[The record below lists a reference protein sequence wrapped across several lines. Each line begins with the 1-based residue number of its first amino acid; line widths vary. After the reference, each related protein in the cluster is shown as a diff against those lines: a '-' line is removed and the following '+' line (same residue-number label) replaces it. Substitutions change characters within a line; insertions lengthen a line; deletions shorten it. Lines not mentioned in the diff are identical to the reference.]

1 MQVIATKNNM
11 NYFKKLLLIAFQM
24 VFFILV
30 LNGQTNSFVRS
41 IRIFVDSSSIKVDSL
56 SIVPS
61 SVTISNCNPNQYEV
75 NCITATIHFLDSSL
89 IGKELFCSYK
99 VLDIDFSKKYF
110 NKSNQLILQKGKVY
124 TPQVLNINNNWLT
137 SYNDESNLETNGA
150 ISRGF
155 SIGNNQDF
163 VLNSSLN
170 LQLNGYLAP
179 DIEIK
184 ANITDK
190 NIPIQ
195 PEGNT
200 RNIQDFDKIFITID
214 FKNKWQIQA
223 GDIEI
228 LKPNSYFLVLSKKIL
243 GMELQTQNNWNK
255 QFSLSNKVGGGV
267 SKGKY
272 CKQKL
277 SIVNGRQGPYK
288 LHGNVQNATI
298 VILSGSERVYIDNKL
313 LIRGQDNDYTIDYN
327 MGEITFTSK
336 ILITTEKEIHI
347 EYEYS
352 DLSYSKYT
360 LYSFNKF
367 KSEKDDNLTL
377 NVNFFHEQDLTNR
390 SIQPALT
397 DSMKSFM
404 SQLNTE
410 TVALYPSVDTSS
422 FYPNEILYLKKD
434 SLVNDTQYAIY
445 EYTTNQNG
453 ALYRLTFS
461 FLGLNKGNYKLK
473 TSGTNGRVFY
483 WIAPLNGI
491 PQGDYEPVIQLQT
504 PKRAQVGTIG
514 AEYEISNSFNI
525 SSEFAF
531 SNSDQNLFS
540 SLDNKENLG
549 FAFSLNLNHHKWI
562 PSKDTLSPRWQTSSH
577 LGYEYIHKNFQLIE
591 SHRNI
596 EFNKDYNL
604 NDGVLKQSGEQ
615 MITLSTKLMN
625 EKKGEAHY
633 QANIYSIEKQLFA
646 FRNMLNSSLKWRS
659 LNFKTNSSFLINNDS
674 LSNSKYLRTI
684 NQLSK
689 TFKKVEIGIS
699 ERYEFNKFIFAPLDT
714 LVANSFKYNEAALY
728 FKNNDSLNYKY
739 LVQFKNI
746 ITDKVYE
753 NHFVRDQIAFEAQTS
768 FEFSPFKNNNVK
780 GNATYRNNRIF
791 DSSGNSKQEN
801 FFIGSIDYNARFL
814 KNLITFSTFY
824 EAGSGM
830 EQKKIF
836 TFLKVATGQG
846 THIWIDYNN
855 NGIEEINEF
864 EISAFQNE
872 ANYIKIWITSN
883 EYVNTF
889 NTQLYQV
896 LQIRPSQIWKNKS
909 GFLKL
914 LSRFNNTA
922 VLRITQKNSIPSL
935 LKAINPFYLNEKDS
949 LIVNS
954 NVNITNNLSFNNQSQ
969 LWGIDYY
976 FKLNQNK
983 NIVYYGPEGINFKS
997 HECILRGKP
1006 FKKLLIRGIYSHAE
1020 KNVFS
1025 EFFGSRN
1032 YTILSNSFKGEI
1044 QYTFSNALNFN
1055 LSYMYRNKNNVLGHE
1070 NVKSNELEFE
1080 FNYRVVQKGALQIK
1094 AKYAYLS
1101 SNMNLSGTLSYD
1113 MLEGQTNGHNG
1124 LWSILY
1130 QTKINEYLVIDFQY
1144 NGRINESLI
1153 AIHTGSLQLKV
1164 LF

>member
-1 MQVIATKNNM
+1 M
-11 NYFKKLLLIAFQM
+11 NYFKKLFFIAFQM
-24 VFFILV
+24 LFFTLL
-30 LNGQTNSFVRS
+30 LNGQTHSYVRS
-41 IRIFVDSSSIKVDSL
+41 IYFFVDSSSVKLDSL
-56 SIVPS
+56 SIVPG
-61 SVTISNCNPNQYEV
+61 SVTISDCSSDQFKVDYIN
-75 NCITATIHFLDSSL
+75 ATIDFLDSSL
-89 IGKELFCSYK
+89 IGKQLFCSYK
-99 VLDIDFSKKYF
+99 VFNIDFSKKYF

-124 TPQVLNINNNWLT
+124 TPQVLNINNNWLS
-137 SYNDESNLETNGA
+137 SYNDESKLETNGA

-170 LQLNGYLAP
+170 LQLTGFLAP

-214 FKNKWQIQA
+214 FKKKWQIQA

-243 GMELQTQNNWNK
+243 GMELQTQNNWNQ
-255 QFSLSNKVGGGV
+255 QFQLSNKVGGGV

-288 LHGNVQNATI
+288 LNGNVQNATI
-298 VILSGSERVYIDNKL
+298 VILSGSERVYVDNKL
-313 LIRGQDNDYTIDYN
+313 LIRGLDNDYTIDYN

-336 ILITTEKEIHI
+336 ILITSEKEIHI

-360 LYSFNKF
+360 IYSFNEF
-367 KSEKDDNLTL
+367 KSEKSSKLTL
-377 NVNFFHEQDLTNR
+377 KANFFHEQDLTNR
-390 SIQPALT
+390 SIQPTLT
-397 DSMKSFM
+397 DSMKLFM
-404 SQLNTE
+404 SQLNNE
-410 TVALYPSVDTSS
+410 TVALYPSIDTSS
-422 FYPNEILYLKKD
+422 FYPNEILYFKKD
-434 SLVNDTQYAIY
+434 SLVNDTHYTIY
-445 EYTTNQNG
+445 EYTTNQNVT
-453 ALYRLTFS
+453 LYRLTFS
-461 FLGLNKGNYKLK
+461 FLGMNKGNYKLK
-473 TSGTNGRVFY
+473 TSGANGRVFF

-504 PKRAQVGTIG
+504 PQRAQVGTIG
-514 AEYEISNSFNI
+514 AEYEISKSLKV

-540 SLDNKENLG
+540 SLDNKNNLG
-549 FAFSLNLNHHKWI
+549 FAYSFNVNHQKWI
-562 PSKDTLSPRWQTSSH
+562 SSKDTVSPKWQTSTH
-577 LGYEYIHKNFQLIE
+577 LGYEYIHKNFKLIE

-604 NDGVLKQSGEQ
+604 NEGFIKQSWEQ
-615 MITLSTKLMN
+615 MVTFTTKLLN
-625 EKKGEAHY
+625 EKKGEAQY
-633 QANIYSIEKQLFA
+633 QSNIYSIEKQLFA
-646 FRNMLNSSLKWRS
+646 FRNLLNTSLNWNS
-659 LNFKTNSSFLINNDS
+659 FNFKTNSSFLINNDS
-674 LSNSKYLRTI
+674 LNKSKYLRTI

-689 TFKKVEIGIS
+689 TFKKIEIGLY
-699 ERYEFNKFIFAPLDT
+699 ERYEINQFIYVPQDT
-714 LVANSFKYNEAALY
+714 LVANSFKYNETAIF
-728 FKNNDSLNYKY
+728 FKNNDSLRYKY
-739 LVQFKNI
+739 MVQFKNI
-746 ITDKVYE
+746 ISDRVH
-753 NHFVRDQIAFEAQTS
+753 NNNFIRDQIAYEAQTS
-768 FEFSPFKNNNVK
+768 FEFTPFKNNTVK
-780 GNATYRNNRIF
+780 GNATFRNNHIF
-791 DSSGNSKQEN
+791 DSSGSSKEEN

-814 KNLITFSTFY
+814 KNLISFSTFY

-872 ANYIKIWITSN
+872 ADYIKIWITSN

-909 GFLKL
+909 GLLKL
-914 LSRFNNTA
+914 LSKFNNTS
-922 VLRITQKNSIPSL
+922 VLRITQKNSIPNL
-935 LKAINPFYLNEKDS
+935 IKAINPFNLNATDS

-969 LWGIDYY
+969 IWGIDYY
-976 FKLNQNK
+976 FKFNQNK
-983 NIVYYGPEGINFKS
+983 TIVYYGPEGINFKS
-997 HECILRGKP
+997 HECVLRGKP
-1006 FKKLLIRGIYSHAE
+1006 IKKLLMKGIYSHSE

-1025 EFFGSRN
+1025 EFFDSRN
-1032 YTILSNSFKGEI
+1032 YSILSNFIKGEI
-1044 QYTFSNALNFN
+1044 LYTYSNSINFN
-1055 LSYMYRNKNNVLGHE
+1055 LSYMFRKKNNVLGQE
-1070 NVKSNELEFE
+1070 KVKSNELEFE
-1080 FNYRVVQKGALQIK
+1080 FNYRMVQKGALQLK
-1094 AKYAYLS
+1094 VKYAYLS
-1101 SNMNLSGTLSYD
+1101 SNMILFGTLSYD
-1113 MLEGQTNGHNG
+1113 MLEGQTIGHNG
-1124 LWSILY
+1124 LWSIIY
-1130 QTKINEYLVIDFQY
+1130 QTKINEYLIVDFQY
-1144 NGRINESLI
+1144 NGRISESLS